1 MPTFQM
7 MDISLLTVGRENIN
21 FWENLSSRGIF
32 AGVE

>member
-7 MDISLLTVGRENIN
+7 MDISLLTVGRENKN
-21 FWENLSSRGIF
+21 FWENLSLRGIF